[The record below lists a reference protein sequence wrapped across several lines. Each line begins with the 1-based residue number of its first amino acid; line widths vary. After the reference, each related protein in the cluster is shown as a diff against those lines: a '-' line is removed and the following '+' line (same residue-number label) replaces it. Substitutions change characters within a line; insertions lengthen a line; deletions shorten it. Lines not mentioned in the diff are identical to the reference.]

1 MLSGFQ
7 FVRLAAMKPWL
18 TILVLLSFFHP
29 AFAASSNSKGKT
41 LTELKVIPARV
52 LQRSISPKFYKS
64 LLISP
69 VEGWVTVRAQLAGTR
84 LSGLR
89 VVKSDLNGAYDALA
103 LKLAGDVRL
112 SGRFSADRGTPPSV
126 LLHLLIYQIA
136 DGTMALSFAH
146 FDEPGGDQLA
156 YYGCARLAVLKRDG
170 KWTDIKGPE
179 GLEGKGWAVKQG
191 PNNNGDVLKLEVRTG
206 GGAAEATNM
215 SSGGGH

>member
-1 MLSGFQ
+1 
-7 FVRLAAMKPWL
+7 MKPWL
-18 TILVLLSFFHP
+18 TILVILFFFHP
-29 AFAASSNSKGKT
+29 AFGTSSSSKGKT

-89 VVKSDLNGAYDALA
+89 VTKSDLNGAYDSLA

-112 SGRFSADRGTPPSV
+112 SGAFSTDRTTSPSV

-146 FDEPGGDQLA
+146 FDEPGGDQMA

-170 KWTDIKGPE
+170 KWVDIKGPD

-191 PNNNGDVLKLEVRTG
+191 PNTSPDTLALEMKPKGAESTNMAG
-206 GGAAEATNM
+206 GG
-215 SSGGGH
+215 GR

>member
-1 MLSGFQ
+1 
-7 FVRLAAMKPWL
+7 MKPWL
-18 TILVLLSFFHP
+18 TILVILFLIHP
-29 AFAASSNSKGKT
+29 AFGASSSSKGKT

-69 VEGWVTVRAQLAGTR
+69 VEGWITVRAQLAGTR
-84 LSGLR
+84 LSGMR
-89 VVKSDLNGAYDALA
+89 VIKSDLNGAYDSLA
-103 LKLAGDVRL
+103 LKLASEVRL
-112 SGRFSADRGTPPSV
+112 SGGFSTDRNTTPSV

-146 FDEPGGDQLA
+146 FDEPGGDQMA

-170 KWTDIKGPE
+170 KWTEIKGPE

-191 PNNNGDVLKLEVRTG
+191 PNTSPDALRLEVRPQG
-206 GGAAEATNM
+206 PEATNM
-215 SSGGGH
+215 NAGTGR